1 MFEQEIEMG
10 KQQSSV
16 VPLLLVVALV
26 VATVGAA
33 VYFLIQG
40 RQVLTTQEATNLVV
54 EVLKAQGPA
63 TVKFHTGA
71 VEPSMDDKP
80 GDPHYR
86 LLDKAGVVKL
96 GKAKGRTVPVALTPK
111 GEALLQ
117 QISGV
122 KQFKEKDGTQAY
134 VVPLAERRLITV
146 SKVTMTG
153 TRRATVQFTWKWET
167 NVLGESFDASG
178 PALKAFNTWDR
189 ATLIQKY
196 GAAFY
201 HEAPKSVVIAAMK
214 TDKGWQIATE

>member
-1 MFEQEIEMG
+1 MFEQEIEME

-33 VYFLIQG
+33 VYFLIQS
-40 RQVLTTQEATNLVV
+40 RQLLTTQEATNLAV

-111 GEALLQ
+111 GEALLR

-178 PALKAFNTWDR
+178 PAVKAFNTWDR

>member
-1 MFEQEIEMG
+1 MFEQEIEME
-10 KQQSSV
+10 KHYSSV
-16 VPLLLVVALV
+16 VPLLLVGALV
-26 VATVGAA
+26 VATVS
-33 VYFLIQG
+33 VTLYYLIQS
-40 RQVLTTQEATNLVV
+40 RQTLTTQEDTNLAV

-71 VEPSMDDKP
+71 VVPSMDDKP

-86 LLDKAGVVKL
+86 LLEKAGVVKL
-96 GKAKGRTVPVALTPK
+96 EKTKGRTAPVALTPK
-111 GEALLQ
+111 GEGLLK

-122 KQFKEKDGTQAY
+122 KQFNEKDGTEAY
-134 VVPLAERRLITV
+134 VVPLAERKLLTV
-146 SKVTMTG
+146 SNVTMTSAG
-153 TRRATVQFTWKWET
+153 RARVQFTWKWET

-201 HEAPKSVVIAAMK
+201 HEAPKTVVIAAVK
-214 TDKGWQIATE
+214 TDKGWQLASE

>member
-1 MFEQEIEMG
+1 MFEQEIEME

-26 VATVGAA
+26 VATVGVA
-33 VYFLIQG
+33 VYFLIQS
-40 RQVLTTQEATNLVV
+40 RQVLTIQEATNLAV

-71 VEPSMDDKP
+71 VQPSMDDKP

-86 LLDKAGVVKL
+86 LLEKAGVVKL
-96 GKAKGRTVPVALTPK
+96 EKAKGRAVPVALTPK
-111 GEALLQ
+111 GEGLLK

-122 KQFKEKDGTQAY
+122 KQFKEKDGTEAY
-134 VVPLAERRLITV
+134 VVPLAERKLVTV
-146 SKVTMTG
+146 SNVTMTG
-153 TRRATVQFTWKWET
+153 TGRARVQFTWKWET

-178 PALKAFNTWDR
+178 PALKAFKTWDR

-196 GAAFY
+196 GTAFY
-201 HEAPKSVVIAAMK
+201 HEAPKTVVIAAMK

>member
-1 MFEQEIEMG
+1 MFEQEIEME

-16 VPLLLVVALV
+16 LPLLLVVALV
-26 VATVGAA
+26 VATVGAGI
-33 VYFLIQG
+33 YFLIQS
-40 RQVLTTQEATNLVV
+40 RQVLTTQEATNLAV
-54 EVLKAQGPA
+54 EVLKVRGPA

-71 VEPSMDDKP
+71 LRPSMDDRP

-86 LLDKAGVVKL
+86 LLEKAGVVKL
-96 GKAKGRTVPVALTPK
+96 QKAKGGTGTVALTPK
-111 GEALLQ
+111 GEALLK

-122 KQFKEKDGTQAY
+122 KESKEKDGTEAY
-134 VVPLAERRLITV
+134 VVPLAERKLVTV
-146 SKVTMTG
+146 SNVTMTG
-153 TRRATVQFTWKWET
+153 TGRAQVQFTWKWET

-201 HEAPKSVVIAAMK
+201 HEAPKTIVIAAEK
-214 TDKGWQIATE
+214 GDKGWQLASE